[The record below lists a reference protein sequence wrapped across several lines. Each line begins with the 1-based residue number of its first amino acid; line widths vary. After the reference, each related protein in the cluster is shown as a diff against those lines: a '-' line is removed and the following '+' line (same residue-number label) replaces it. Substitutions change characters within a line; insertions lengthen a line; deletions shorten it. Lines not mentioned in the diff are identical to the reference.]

1 MKRIFYAVSVVVLAS
16 TVAIIAQMP
25 GQPKSGSVE
34 EELIMLEKEWA
45 AAVSKLDLAFLDR
58 IWADTY
64 SWTSYDGKV
73 WSKAQTLE
81 SLKSGQDAVLSAIL
95 DDVKVRVY
103 GDAAVVTGRST
114 FNETYQGK
122 DISGQE
128 RFTDT
133 WVRRSGRWQC
143 VAMHCSRI
151 AGK

>member
-1 MKRIFYAVSVVVLAS
+1 
-16 TVAIIAQMP
+16 
-25 GQPKSGSVE
+25 
-34 EELIMLEKEWA
+34 MLEKEWA
-45 AAVSKLDLAFLDR
+45 AAVSKLDLGFLDR
-58 IWADTY
+58 IWADNY

-81 SLKSGQDAVLSAIL
+81 SLQSGQDAVSSAIL

-114 FNETYQGK
+114 FNETFQGK
-122 DISGQE
+122 DVSGQE

-151 AGK
+151 TGK